1 MRCWR
6 SCVVLGCAV
15 QGQGVGPARRMA
27 ATLITTASLHRSH
40 TAMRGMSSCGGTPV
54 ERAHRGLALGGAGC
68 VPDMGAR
75 P

>member
-40 TAMRGMSSCGGTPV
+40 IAMRGISSWVGAPV
-54 ERAHRGLALGGAGC
+54 ERAHGGLAPGGAGC
-68 VPDMGAR
+68 VPDMRAR